1 MDGSPSKSGRHF
13 FFTSLLCKTL
23 RFCFV
28 SIVKWGHILQF
39 IFEKIKNNKKN
50 NKNPKICFF
59 NVFAFSK
66 KNKKNIFIDL
76 IVIVKG
82 R

>member
-39 IFEKIKNNKKN
+39 IFEKIKNN